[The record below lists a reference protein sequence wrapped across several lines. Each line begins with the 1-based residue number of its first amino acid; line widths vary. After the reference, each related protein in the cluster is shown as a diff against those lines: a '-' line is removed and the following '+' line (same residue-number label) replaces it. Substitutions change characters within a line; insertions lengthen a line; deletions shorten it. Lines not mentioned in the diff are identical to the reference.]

1 MENIEIDNKKS
12 DINEDISALVD
23 LTSKLFDIVSELKER
38 VLFLESRNR
47 YVNKCLDETRDKV
60 SQMVTYKKV
69 DCASFRIFF
78 LTLESEFYKEYFDVE
93 FKKEKCKNKYI
104 NSDVEIPLSLEINY
118 IPFVD
123 KEDVKDY
130 VSIYT
135 KSNLFDKKS
144 VENVMREGK
153 TCNYS
158 YKAQTLN
165 TFCFGKTR
173 DFWKEIS
180 EKLIVNGNYSTINL
194 GLNEEEQI
202 KLKKIWNKSFK
213 KLTEHYSSYENT
225 TIFLDV

>member
-1 MENIEIDNKKS
+1 MEKLASDNKKS

-23 LTSKLFDIVSELKER
+23 LTSNLFDIVSELKER
-38 VLFLESRNR
+38 VLFLESRN
-47 YVNKCLDETRDKV
+47 VN
-60 SQMVTYKKV
+60 QMVTYKKV
-69 DCASFRIFF
+69 ECASFRIFF
-78 LTLESEFYKEYFDVE
+78 NVMESEFYKEYFDVE

-213 KLTEHYSSYENT
+213 KFTEPYSSYENT
-225 TIFLDV
+225 KIFLDV

>member
-1 MENIEIDNKKS
+1 MENPASDNKKS

-38 VLFLESRNR
+38 VLFLESRN
-47 YVNKCLDETRDKV
+47 VN
-60 SQMVTYKKV
+60 QMVTYEKV
-69 DCASFRIFF
+69 ECSSFHIFF
-78 LTLESEFYKEYFDVE
+78 NVMESEFYKEYFDVE

-104 NSDVEIPLSLEINY
+104 NSDVVVTPTLEINY

-144 VENVMREGK
+144 VEKVMREGK

-173 DFWKEIS
+173 DFWKEILK
-180 EKLIVNGNYSTINL
+180 KLIVNGNYSTINL

-202 KLKKIWNKSFK
+202 KLKKIWNKSFQK
-213 KLTEHYSSYENT
+213 ITEPYSSYKNNK
-225 TIFLDV
+225 IFLDV

>member
-1 MENIEIDNKKS
+1 MENPASDNKKS

-38 VLFLESRNR
+38 VLFLESRN
-47 YVNKCLDETRDKV
+47 VN
-60 SQMVTYKKV
+60 QMVTYEKV
-69 DCASFRIFF
+69 ECSSFHIFF
-78 LTLESEFYKEYFDVE
+78 NVMESEFYKEYFDVE

-173 DFWKEIS
+173 KTRDFWKEILK
-180 EKLIVNGNYSTINL
+180 KLIVNGNYSTINL

-202 KLKKIWNKSFK
+202 KLKKIWNKSFQK
-213 KLTEHYSSYENT
+213 ITEPYSSYKNKK
-225 TIFLDV
+225 IFLDV